1 MTGAGGRGR
10 GDTDALRQQTIA
22 DFGDQWTRYTSND
35 GFYGSQE
42 LFADILNGLLA
53 SADFRDRRVLDIG
66 SGTGRI
72 VQMALGAGAEQVT
85 AVEPSDA
92 HDVLVR
98 NVASLP
104 PEMASRVR
112 SLRCAGEELPA
123 DVSADIALSIGVLH
137 HIPDPAPVVA
147 RVREA
152 LAPGGRLLVWLYGKE
167 GNGLYLA
174 LVLPLRAVTR
184 RLPHALL
191 SAVVWLLYGG
201 LVAYRQ
207 LCRLAPLPLGDY
219 LENALF
225 RMSPDKRRLVIYDQ
239 LNPAYAKYYTRAEA
253 ISLLE
258 RQGFRNVRAASRRG
272 YSWTVVGE
280 R

>member
-1 MTGAGGRGR
+1 MTSPRPAEPGAVE
-10 GDTDALRQQTIA
+10 ALKQQTIA

-42 LFADILNGLLA
+42 LFADILNGLVDPA
-53 SADFRDRRVLDIG
+53 EFRGRRVLDIG

-72 VQMALGAGAEQVT
+72 VQMALAAGAGEVT

-92 HDVLVR
+92 FDVLAR
-98 NVASLP
+98 NVATLP
-104 PEMASRVR
+104 ADMAAKVR
-112 SLRCAGEELPA
+112 ALRCAGDELPA
-123 DVSADIALSIGVLH
+123 GVTADLALSIGVLH

-152 LAPGGRLLVWLYGKE
+152 LAPGGRFFVWLYGRE

-191 SAVVWLLYGG
+191 TAVVWLMYAG

-207 LCRLAPLPLGDY
+207 LCRVAPLPLKNY
-219 LENALF
+219 LENVLF

-239 LNPAYAKYYTRAEA
+239 LNPAYAKYYTREEA
-253 ISLLE
+253 VALLE
-258 RQGFRNVRAASRRG
+258 RQGFRNVRAAARRG
-272 YSWTVVGE
+272 YSWTVVGD

>member
-1 MTGAGGRGR
+1 MTGTADRGA
-10 GDTDALRQQTIA
+10 TEALKNQTIA
-22 DFGDQWTRYTSND
+22 DFGDQWTRYTSNE

-42 LFADILNGLLA
+42 LFADILNGLLEP
-53 SADFRDRRVLDIG
+53 ADFRGRRVLDIG

-72 VQMALGAGAEQVT
+72 VQMALGAGAAQVT

-92 HDVLVR
+92 YDVLVR
-98 NVASLP
+98 NVAGLP
-104 PEMASRVR
+104 AEAAARVEA
-112 SLRCAGEELPA
+112 LRCAGDELPA
-123 DVSADIALSIGVLH
+123 GLAADLALSIGVLH

-152 LAPGGRLLVWLYGKE
+152 LAPGVCFLVWLYGKE

-174 LVLPLRAVTR
+174 VVLPLRALTR

-191 SAVVWLLYGG
+191 NAVVWLMYGG

-207 LCRLAPLPLGDY
+207 LCRLAPLPLKDY
-219 LENALF
+219 LENVLF

-239 LNPAYAKYYTRAEA
+239 LNPAYAKYYTRDEA
-253 ISLLE
+253 IALLE
-258 RQGFRNVRAASRRG
+258 REGFRNVRAAARRG

-280 R
+280 K

>member
-1 MTGAGGRGR
+1 VNAPRATG
-10 GDTDALRQQTIA
+10 GDATEALKQRTIA

-42 LFADILNGLLA
+42 LFADILNGLLEP
-53 SADFRDRRVLDIG
+53 ADFRSCRVLDIG

-72 VQMALGAGAEQVT
+72 VQMALCAGAGQVT

-98 NVASLP
+98 NLATLP
-104 PEMASRVR
+104 SETAARVR
-112 SLRCAGEELPA
+112 PLRCAGDELPA
-123 DVSADIALSIGVLH
+123 DVTADLALSIGVLH

-152 LAPGGRLLVWLYGKE
+152 LVPGGRFLVWLYGRE
-167 GNGLYLA
+167 GNSLYLA
-174 LVLPLRAVTR
+174 IVLPLRAVTR

-191 SAVVWLLYGG
+191 NGVVWLMYAG

-207 LCRLAPLPLGDY
+207 LCRIAPLPLKDY
-219 LENALF
+219 LENVLF
-225 RMSPDKRRLVIYDQ
+225 RMSPEKRRLVIYDQ
-239 LNPAYAKYYTRAEA
+239 LNPAYAKYYTREEA
-253 ISLLE
+253 IDLLAK
-258 RQGFRNVRAASRRG
+258 QGFRNVRVASRRG